1 MGGTVTL
8 LTPNVIAKEALMMLK
23 NSMVMG
29 SLVHRKYKEEFVKV
43 GGTITIRK
51 PVKFT
56 VTKTRV
62 RNTAASITEKSITL
76 TVATQAHVSWSFNTV
91 DLTLTIEEY
100 SERYIKPA
108 CNVLANT
115 VDRDLCALYD
125 DIPNMVA
132 DTTGFI
138 DPETFMILG
147 RAAQKLDEEAVP
159 QDERCIV
166 LNPAGH
172 WSLANALRTLYV
184 TDVAKPIV
192 TKGYLARIANFQVY
206 MDQNVYTH
214 RTGQWGTDSGC
225 DGTGIEVATAQHA
238 STAVVVNSIAL
249 CDFDVGA
256 QASASGTY
264 ALKAGDIF
272 TIAGVYAVNP
282 VSGESTGSLRQFVV
296 TADVSHV
303 GTGTATEIPATSIQ
317 ISPGLA
323 DSGPYKTVSTMPAG
337 GAAVDILGN
346 IYRMYPQNL
355 AFHKN
360 AFGLV
365 MVPLEM
371 PSGAWGARATEE
383 KTGISIRV
391 VKDYD
396 INTDEEVCRLDI
408 LYGVKTLYPELAC
421 RIWGFETT

>member
-8 LTPNVIAKEALMMLK
+8 ITPTIIAKEALMMLK

-29 SLVHRKYKEEFVKV
+29 NLVHRQYKEEFTKV
-43 GGTITIRK
+43 GGSIKIRK

-56 VTKTRV
+56 VTKSRV
-62 RNTAASITEKSITL
+62 RTTAAALTEKTITL
-76 TVATQAHVSWSFNTV
+76 TVATQAHVSWSFHTV
-91 DLTLTIEEY
+91 DLTLTVEEY

-115 VDRDLCALYD
+115 VDRDLCSLYD
-125 DIPNMVA
+125 DVYNCVQ

-147 RAAQKLDEEAVP
+147 RAAQKLDEEAAP
-159 QDERCIV
+159 QDERCLV
-166 LNPAGH
+166 LNPGGH

-192 TKGYLARIANFQVY
+192 TKGYLARIANFNVY
-206 MDQNVYTH
+206 MDQNVYSHT
-214 RTGQWGTDSGC
+214 TGSWHDTSGNDPGT
-225 DGTGIEVATAQHA
+225 DGTGIEVGTGQPA
-238 STAVVVNSIAL
+238 SSAVYTSAISL
-249 CDFDVGA
+249 CDFGPNVSAETKVLVVGDV
-256 QASASGTY
+256 
-264 ALKAGDIF
+264 F

-282 VSGESTGSLRQFVV
+282 VSGESTGALRMFVV
-296 TADVSHV
+296 TADASCNSD
-303 GTGTATEIPATSIQ
+303 GTTAEAPITVSIQ
-317 ISPGLA
+317 PGMA
-323 DSGPYKTVSTMPAG
+323 DSGPYKTVSAMPG
-337 GAAVDILGN
+337 NGAVVN
-346 IYRMYPQNL
+346 IFGHINRKYPQNL

-360 AFGLV
+360 AFALV

-371 PSGAWGARATEE
+371 PEGAWGARATEE
-383 KTGISIRV
+383 STGISIRV

-396 INTDEEVCRLDI
+396 INTDEEICRLDI

-421 RIWGFETT
+421 RIWGLETT